1 MKTILITGGAGFI
14 GTNVAKRFLDEGY
27 HVIAFDNLSRRGVQD
42 NLKWLEK
49 NYQDKFKFIWGD
61 LRNNEDFY
69 PLYSL
74 ATDVVF
80 IVHAGAQPGI
90 PYSFDNPRYDV
101 NVNSIGTLNVLE
113 FARTHGKIP
122 TAFMSTNKVYADR
135 INELPL
141 KKSDKRYIVDLP
153 NYNGNDENGVLDAGG
168 DGYSHSVYGV
178 NKIFGDQLYQ
188 EYFAAFDI
196 PTVVNRCSCIT
207 GLHAFGVS
215 EQGWV
220 SFMVRE
226 IFRPNPHFP
235 VFGDGYQVRDVLDGR
250 DLAELFYQE
259 FIQLEKCKGKVF
271 NIGGGSANTISLLE
285 AIDFIE
291 SKTGRKF
298 QLSFHNWRRAD
309 HKYYCSSIERAKKI
323 LNWSPAIS
331 IEQTLN
337 DMINETQNV

>member
-1 MKTILITGGAGFI
+1 MGRTAINGLVSKYGKAF
-14 GTNVAKRFLDEGY
+14 FLD
-27 HVIAFDNLSRRGVQD
+27 N
-42 NLKWLEK
+42 EK
-49 NYQDKFKFIWGD
+49 I
-61 LRNNEDFY
+61 
-69 PLYSL
+69 
-74 ATDVVF
+74 
-80 IVHAGAQPGI
+80 
-90 PYSFDNPRYDV
+90 
-101 NVNSIGTLNVLE
+101 
-113 FARTHGKIP
+113 
-122 TAFMSTNKVYADR
+122 
-135 INELPL
+135 